1 MTSFGDIS
9 LPEDVEDD
17 ADNEDVDMIPLDC
30 VGGGGGGGGGRN
42 RQSILPHSPLLLRY
56 LLHAYAWNSRT
67 VRTFEIKERTSEEH
81 ARNVRGTEEDMSR
94 TFSGTLTISPLMCG
108 DCPRIDREAESN
120 ERRLCG

>member
-81 ARNVRGTEEDMSR
+81 ARNRGGHIPNVLGNIDY
-94 TFSGTLTISPLMCG
+94 FSSYV
-108 DCPRIDREAESN
+108 
-120 ERRLCG
+120 RRLSED